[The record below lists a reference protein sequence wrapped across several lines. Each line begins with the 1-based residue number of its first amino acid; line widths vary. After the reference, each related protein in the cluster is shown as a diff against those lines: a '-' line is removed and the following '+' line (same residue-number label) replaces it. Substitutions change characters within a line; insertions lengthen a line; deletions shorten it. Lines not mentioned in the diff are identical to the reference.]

1 MFLIH
6 SFIQSVSMHDYYI
19 KNFCLNV
26 TNYFYLVELGVQGTL
41 ELHVRD
47 EVSSLALVG
56 SDDPDLVRL
65 HPGL

>member
-1 MFLIH
+1 MR
-6 SFIQSVSMHDYYI
+6 DYYI
-19 KNFCLNV
+19 KNLCLNV
-26 TNYFYLVELGVQGTL
+26 TNYFYLIELGVQGTL